1 MVPNMSLRLLI
12 VDDHDVVRLGLRKLA
27 DLHARWEV
35 CGEAGNGENAIAK
48 VEELAPDVVILDV
61 SMPGMNG
68 FETAMRIRRMA
79 PATKIILFTI
89 QDVPTAAKQVGAD
102 AFVSKASG
110 LPNLVATVERLAG
123 GLTGS

>member
-1 MVPNMSLRLLI
+1 MPLRLLI

-61 SMPGMNG
+61 AMPGMNG

-79 PATKIILFTI
+79 PATKIILFSI
-89 QDVPTAAKQVGAD
+89 QEVPATADQVGAD

-110 LPNLVATVERLAG
+110 LSNLVATVERLARG
-123 GLTGS
+123 